1 MKEKRQSKKNSVPE
15 SEVVKLR
22 EQLLAAEKKYD
33 ILNQKFITFKNVAA
47 DLEDQRK
54 LIIDKAKHVDY
65 KSKTYK
71 NVIDDLEDQRKLLIS
86 KTNELSNL
94 KIELEK
100 RNVTLAKREERFK
113 KLVEE
118 SPLAMIGISKD
129 GDMILVNKKLENLCG
144 YSRKELIDDHIHKII
159 SKPNWGKYPEFRIGF
174 FIDHETIKIGLT
186 SDIYVNH
193 KDGSK
198 RNIEID
204 LAPIKTSD
212 KNFVLATIIDITERK
227 EIEEERIKSKTA
239 EAAKKE
245 AVKQTKYKDE
255 FLANMSHEIRTPMNG
270 ILGMSYLLS

>member
-94 KIELEK
+94 EIELEK

-159 SKPNWGKYPEFRIGF
+159 PKPNWGNYPEFRIGF
-174 FIDHETIKIGLT
+174 FIEHETIKIGLT

-204 LAPIKTSD
+204 LAPIITSD
-212 KNFVLATIIDITERK
+212 KSFVLATIIDITERK
-227 EIEEERIKSKTA
+227 EIEEEKIKRKVA

-270 ILGMSYLLS
+270 ILG